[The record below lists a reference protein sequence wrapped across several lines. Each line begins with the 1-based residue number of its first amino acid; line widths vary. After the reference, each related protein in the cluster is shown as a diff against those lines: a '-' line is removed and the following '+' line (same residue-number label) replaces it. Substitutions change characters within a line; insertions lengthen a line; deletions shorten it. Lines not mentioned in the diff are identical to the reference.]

1 MARKSQRIRREHRV
15 SRLQQKLAETNQL
28 KVENSIM
35 IEKIEE
41 AKEEGNLF
49 DTVLDSVVEISSME
63 ILQEVEDKL
72 SELVEVLIEE
82 KPEIPSSGQLKKMK
96 KVELLSLAEQLEI
109 EDITSRNT
117 KKQIIEA
124 IEAGS

>member
-63 ILQEVEDKL
+63 ILQGVEDKL